1 MSLQSHRP
9 ATAFQAGL
17 LKARNLSLLNSRSI
31 RKQRSDWPDH
41 ASAYDVEHSLCL
53 QCTQNNFLQ
62 VSFLGRLAIKIFKL
76 YLQVS
81 QTHESI
87 SIPLESP
94 VPTSSNLKDKADAT
108 CLIGR
113 RLPYG
118 RRPTLNK
125 ERIKGS
131 HGSNNREQTL
141 LFETRRGVTTTR
153 RVWYEVGAYVCNKES
168 GGSEGR
174 KVVYVY
180 LGIYKMW
187 QCIIC
192 TSIGNV

>member
-62 VSFLGRLAIKIFKL
+62 VS
-76 YLQVS
+76 

-87 SIPLESP
+87 SIPLKSP
-94 VPTSSNLKDKADAT
+94 VPTSSNLKVRLDISTDDQYCNNYANTPGQGRCYVPYWKATPVWETANT
-108 CLIGR
+108 
-113 RLPYG
+113 
-118 RRPTLNK
+118 
-125 ERIKGS
+125 
-131 HGSNNREQTL
+131 EQGTNQGL
-141 LFETRRGVTTTR
+141 TR
-153 RVWYEVGAYVCNKES
+153 K
-168 GGSEGR
+168 
-174 KVVYVY
+174 
-180 LGIYKMW
+180 
-187 QCIIC
+187 Q
-192 TSIGNV
+192 